1 MPYLMLFCLIGLRID
16 ADAGFRL
23 TAALSPVYF
32 TLSAMVAIIG
42 DGCLFV
48 MATLCVFL
56 ALCVDKNKL
65 LRFAHAFLMKMYIIM
80 RSLLTHSLSTWL

>member
-32 TLSAMVAIIG
+32 TLSAMVAIIV

-48 MATLCVFL
+48 MATVCVFQ

-65 LRFAHAFLMKMYIIM
+65 LRSLMF
-80 RSLLTHSLSTWL
+80 